1 MSLRERIVGM
11 LGGQIAKAA
20 VPAIVPAGGTWLG
33 FPSTSSF
40 PPGQGDRCG
49 PGSWQRNLDRVP
61 DSTLLSFSAVYACIN
76 AISSDIAKLPW
87 LVWKQRPSNKGRT
100 PQPKHPIQAVLDT
113 PNPYQT
119 RMDFMSQ
126 LLVSTLYTGNAY
138 IFLRRDRAGAVVA
151 MHPLPPS
158 MVRPLM
164 STDGDVFYSVST
176 MPFNVEAIN
185 GYADGDTAIIPARDV
200 IHHRLFTLSHPLLGV
215 TPLFAAASSAYA
227 GMNITDSQRTFFAN
241 MSRASGVLQ
250 APAKISN
257 ELAARLKKDWEE
269 AFSGGNLGRTAV
281 LGEGLEWK
289 PISMNAIDSQ
299 LIEQLRWTID
309 DVARVYRVPMF
320 LIGDASRSTYRNSE
334 QMTRQ
339 YYANCL
345 QYHIESLE
353 IRFNQALGLGANIYT
368 EFDLA
373 ALLRTDLD
381 VRFAAYRDALQAGWL
396 MINEVRA
403 LEDLPP
409 VEGGDEPLVQQ
420 QYQPL
425 SMAGSV
431 RMPAGPPPPD
441 ADPEPDPPDTDDPP
455 DDDPPPKKGKARA
468 RARASA

>member
-1 MSLRERIVGM
+1 MTLRES
-11 LGGQIAKAA
+11 IARVFTGTVSKAPHGA
-20 VPAIVPAGGTWLG
+20 VVPAGGGWLG
-33 FPSTSSF
+33 FPTSTSF

-49 PGSWQRNLDRVP
+49 PGSWQRNLNGMP

-87 LVWKQRPSNKGRT
+87 LMWKQRPNNKGRT
-100 PQPKHPIQAVLDT
+100 LQPKHPMQAVLDK

-119 RMDFMSQ
+119 RMDFVSQ
-126 LLVSTLYTGNAY
+126 LLVSTLFAGNAY
-138 IFLRRDRAGAVVA
+138 VFLRRERSTGAVVE
-151 MHPLPPS
+151 MHVLPPS
-158 MVRPLM
+158 MVTPVM
-164 STDGDVFYSVST
+164 SADGDVFYRVST
-176 MPFNVEAIN
+176 APFNVDAIN
-185 GYADGDTAIIPARDV
+185 GYADGNTALIPARDI
-200 IHHRLFTLSHPLLGV
+200 IHHRLMTLSHPLCGV
-215 TPLFAAASSAYA
+215 TPLYAAASSSYA
-227 GMNITDSQRTFFAN
+227 GMSISENQRTFFSN

-269 AFSGGNLGRTAV
+269 AFSGNNVGRTAV

-289 PISMNAIDSQ
+289 PLSLNAVDSQ

-334 QMTRQ
+334 HMTRQ

-353 IRFNQALGLGANIYT
+353 IRFNQALGFQPNVYS
-368 EFDLA
+368 EFDLG
-373 ALLRTDLD
+373 ALLRTEMD
-381 VRFAAYRDALQAGWL
+381 VRFTAYRDALQSGWATV
-396 MINEVRA
+396 NEVRA

-409 VEGGDEPLVQQ
+409 VDGGDEPMIQI

-425 SMAGSV
+425 SMAGDPKPTPFSN
-431 RMPAGPPPPD
+431 PAES
-441 ADPEPDPPDTDDPP
+441 DPALNPGGGDPPV
-455 DDDPPPKKGKARA
+455 PPKKGRTP
-468 RARASA
+468 